1 MRPVTSTRKLAAAA
15 VLTAGLTVSPAVAAD
30 ASPSAKST
38 PSAKGAPS
46 RYDALPT
53 AHPKAKRFTTPKTG
67 DLKVGKVRTLVRTA
81 SDDGPLPGPI
91 ADGTNEG
98 VQTKLSL
105 VAGGYLGG
113 AGNLPLT
120 VRADAGLAQTWI
132 ERSDGRGHVSFEADF
147 TPGTYLGHSGTAAG
161 GISGRGPIWF
171 VQNSWGGLEFAAE
184 PGTCLAPVDDA
195 MTGDRLLRARPCAQG
210 PDQVFNPLPAAPDPG
225 PLPVVTQTPAGA
237 VQLFTQGI
245 YPSYTGKKIA
255 IADVGDTSAYG
266 LGGGGNGQDGSDA
279 TGWYLPLDSGN
290 GTAFKPVN
298 RFATQWLVHRE
309 GGLSVSLESV
319 VRPGHYLGK
328 GQDGPTV
335 TKTKT
340 LWTFDGP
347 DNGDHLMIGD
357 VCLTQKTGAEFGRLV
372 LQGGCDYHEKGVNT
386 GSRAYKVLDAT
397 TGNPVDVPLPPPVP
411 RVEMTVTR
419 GGNAGQ
425 KVASTPVLGKDH
437 ANGGDKVSAMTT
449 SGTATRWLVRTA
461 TAPNG
466 RHGYSFEAEANPG
479 RFLEQDL
486 GLITSDTSPNHDV
499 AIMTGRDENVW
510 VPRDNVTTDAQLVD
524 LTALTTMSYMRID
537 PPTDERP
544 PKYFDRTHPGCM
556 TYKDGAF
563 WTTNQFAGQ
572 TLCDEGGNASFNV
585 TYTANGAPI
594 PATDRAQPAASPT
607 QLVRGN
613 TVGGGDPLC
622 LDVDHGGTAN
632 GTAVQQWGCNQSPP
646 QTWTLPAKDYGS
658 YAAMFNDLMVQ
669 KKMPL
674 DDSDR
679 AAQFAKW
686 EVFAPAAP
694 VRALGK
700 CLDVG
705 SGGTA
710 DGAKVQLWDCDGS
723 PRQLWHVE
731 RPVSSL
737 LVQAP
742 GVKLVNPNSH
752 KCVQIES
759 FNLDWGLRA
768 QIQTCNAFTDQ
779 NWSGTD
785 R

>member
-1 MRPVTSTRKLAAAA
+1 
-15 VLTAGLTVSPAVAAD
+15 
-30 ASPSAKST
+30 
-38 PSAKGAPS
+38 
-46 RYDALPT
+46 
-53 AHPKAKRFTTPKTG
+53 
-67 DLKVGKVRTLVRTA
+67 
-81 SDDGPLPGPI
+81 
-91 ADGTNEG
+91 
-98 VQTKLSL
+98 
-105 VAGGYLGG
+105 
-113 AGNLPLT
+113 
-120 VRADAGLAQTWI
+120 
-132 ERSDGRGHVSFEADF
+132 
-147 TPGTYLGHSGTAAG
+147 
-161 GISGRGPIWF
+161 
-171 VQNSWGGLEFAAE
+171 
-184 PGTCLAPVDDA
+184 
-195 MTGDRLLRARPCAQG
+195 MTGDRLLRARACAQG
-210 PDQVFNPLPAAPDPG
+210 PDQVFSPIAAAPDPG

-255 IADVGDTSAYG
+255 IADVGTASAYG

-279 TGWYLPLDSGN
+279 TGWYLPLNSGN

-298 RFATQWLVHRE
+298 RFATQWFVHRE

-319 VRPGHYLGK
+319 VRPGYYLGK

-347 DNGDHLMIGD
+347 DNGSHILNGD

-397 TGNPVDVPLPPPVP
+397 TGSPVDVPVPPPVP

-425 KVASTPVLGKDH
+425 KVASTPVPGKDH
-437 ANGGDKVSAMTT
+437 ANGGDTVSATT
-449 SGTATRWLVRTA
+449 ASGTATRWLVRTA

-486 GLITSDTSPNHDV
+486 GLITSDTSPHHDV
-499 AIMTGRDENVW
+499 AIMTGSGENVW
-510 VPRDNVTTDAQLVD
+510 APRDNATTDAQLVD
-524 LTALTTMSYMRID
+524 LTSLTTMSYLRID

-556 TYKDGAF
+556 TYKNGAF
-563 WTTNQFAGQ
+563 WVTNQFGGQ
-572 TLCDEGGNASFNV
+572 TLCDEGGDASFNV
-585 TYTANGAPI
+585 TYTSNGAPI
-594 PATDRAQPAASPT
+594 PATDRAQPAVSAT
-607 QLVRGN
+607 RLVRGD
-613 TVGGGDPLC
+613 TADGGSPLC
-622 LDVDHGGTAN
+622 LDVKSGGTTN
-632 GTAVQQWGCNQSPP
+632 GTVVQQYTCNASPP
-646 QTWTLPAKDYGS
+646 QSWTLPAKDYGS

-669 KKMPL
+669 KRMPL

-686 EVFAPAAP
+686 EIFAPAAP

-700 CLDVG
+700 CLDV
-705 SGGTA
+705 SDSGTA
-710 DGAKVQLWDCDGS
+710 DGTKVQLWECNNS
-723 PRQLWHVE
+723 PAQLWHVE
-731 RPVSSL
+731 RPVDSNL
-737 LVQAP
+737 TQFP
-742 GVKLVNPNSH
+742 GVKLVNPRSH
-752 KCVQIES
+752 KCLQIQGYELT
-759 FNLDWGLRA
+759 NELPA
-768 QIQTCNAFTDQ
+768 QIQSCNALVSQ
-779 NWSGTD
+779 NWVGTD